1 MIVSHAGGSAV
12 ISLTQSFLNSFYAEN
27 QIFLGHCTV
36 CTAISLLIKH
46 EDVVEKHYK
55 YEAELSIN
63 CMAATSAISNLVTQR
78 HGFESLHS
86 GKMGIMAHFFNSGS
100 VISMSIIFRLV
111 HNFFVIIQ
119 NGEKGIRSV

>member
-1 MIVSHAGGSAV
+1 MRRIR
-12 ISLTQSFLNSFYAEN
+12 F
-27 QIFLGHCTV
+27 FLGHCTV